1 MGTICR
7 MPLPT
12 WYLDELAHAGPEH
25 LDVGYVEVYDM
36 KAGPSADPD
45 RDIEALVRHGMR
57 LGARVMDLGAGTGRF
72 ALGVAPHCG
81 QVTAVDVS
89 QPMIDHIDRAAA
101 RAGMSNIHTERA
113 GFLSFEFEPESFDV
127 VYSRHALHQL
137 PDTWKAVALCRVA
150 AALKRGGLFLLRDLI
165 FSFHPR
171 ELTERVAAW
180 LAESAATSPDVGWT
194 REEFETHLRD
204 EYSPFSW
211 LLEVMLEHADLRI
224 VLKEPG
230 AYPSTYA
237 RYLCAKA

>member
-1 MGTICR
+1 M
-7 MPLPT
+7 
-12 WYLDELAHAGPEH
+12 
-25 LDVGYVEVYDM
+25 
-36 KAGPSADPD
+36 
-45 RDIEALVRHGMR
+45 
-57 LGARVMDLGAGTGRF
+57 
-72 ALGVAPHCG
+72 
-81 QVTAVDVS
+81 
-89 QPMIDHIDRAAA
+89 
-101 RAGMSNIHTERA
+101 
-113 GFLSFEFEPESFDV
+113 
-127 VYSRHALHQL
+127 
-137 PDTWKAVALCRVA
+137 A

-211 LLEVMLEHADLRI
+211 LLEVMLEYADLRI

-237 RYLCAKA
+237 RYLCVKA